1 VLGLL
6 FLCGVGGAA
15 GYVAYRLKTPAGASS
30 ADASV
35 ATTRIFTSRDGLVS
49 VVAPATWKPIG
60 GDDLSP
66 AVDLGVCSAD
76 DDALVFN
83 VNETAGDFENDLS
96 LAAYA
101 ELVKNLYR
109 TNLKATFRGAEAV
122 DVAGYPALRFPF
134 DGSHSG
140 VRLRGFLFAL
150 RSPKNFHHLV
160 VATVPSDY
168 DRLIGEALAV
178 VATTTIVPPLTP
190 EPAPSATPL

>member
-6 FLCGVGGAA
+6 FLCGLGGAA
-15 GYVAYRLKTPAGASS
+15 GYVAYRLKAPAAASS

-35 ATTRIFTSRDGLVS
+35 ATTRTFTSRDGIVS

-66 AVDLGVCSAD
+66 AVDLGACSAAED
-76 DDALVFN
+76 VLVFN
-83 VNETAGDFENDLS
+83 VNETAGDFESDLS
-96 LAAYA
+96 VAAYA
-101 ELVKNLYR
+101 ELVKKLYR
-109 TNLKATFRGAEAV
+109 TNMKATFRGAEAV

-134 DGSHSG
+134 DGSYSG
-140 VRLRGFLFAL
+140 IRLRGFLFAL
-150 RSPKNFHHLV
+150 RSPKTFHHLV

-190 EPAPSATPL
+190 EPAPSATLL